1 MQVARPSGRAVST
14 ISSFTAP
21 TQLDSW
27 LAPVV
32 FDNGLQSST
41 PQSPPPFYGRVGSG
55 NGIFPDSSCAG
66 SFLPSIPQ
74 AASRLVRSC
83 SPGVRVSILQTGS
96 DPVRSVG
103 SEGRRGRW
111 GTPTM
116 ALHTYSIESRLIMRV
131 KVWAPWL
138 DYESDESDASTT
150 RRLSAAHRWSHLM
163 APPLEPLSPRTQK
176 GGDRSQKGGPPFPP
190 RRLSRG
196 PASPG
201 SSDAGCLPADFGDS
215 PTQGQ
220 TRSGPNRG
228 FHRVKYF
235 C

>member
-1 MQVARPSGRAVST
+1 MYPCRPESDTRCHQELSALPFA
-14 ISSFTAP
+14 SFIHWAAETA
-21 TQLDSW
+21 
-27 LAPVV
+27 
-32 FDNGLQSST
+32 GLHD
-41 PQSPPPFYGRVGSG
+41 V
-55 NGIFPDSSCAG
+55 C
-66 SFLPSIPQ
+66 
-74 AASRLVRSC
+74 
-83 SPGVRVSILQTGS
+83 
-96 DPVRSVG
+96 VG

-163 APPLEPLSPRTQK
+163 APTLEPLSPRTQK